1 MSHTSLLTED
11 DVLGG
16 RYRDRARAGWFAV
29 GAKPIALFGSLA
41 AVLPTPPLNCMNDV
55 SWRLNKAL
63 NDLGLRLQRFAN
75 RGLKGPLQPNLVL
88 ASD

>member
-41 AVLPTPPLNCMNDV
+41 GGSAKSL
-55 SWRLNKAL
+55 AE
-63 NDLGLRLQRFAN
+63 
-75 RGLKGPLQPNLVL
+75 LVVDQ
-88 ASD
+88 SP